1 MKIIA
6 VANQKGGVGKST
18 TTYNL
23 AATLAQRGHRVLMV
37 DLDPQAGLTVSCG
50 LDPDAHTVTTY
61 DLMAK
66 SGADLAALTVPTK
79 IQGVDLFPANLHLAE
94 CELPGG
100 IGWKRTLKAALR
112 PVTREYEFI
121 LIDSPPSLGILTINA
136 LVAASTLLVPVQA
149 EHLSLHGLKQA
160 LKLVEKVKSKANPGL
175 RMKLLLTMHDAGTAH
190 SDEVVKKLKQAAAGQ
205 IYRAVI
211 TRTIKFA
218 ESTLAGLPIVRSAP
232 HSAAA
237 AAYRELG
244 REVLSDV
251 SEDNPVVDMILSAE
265 WQGARA
271 RQRHRGR
278 KKSGQAVGRRG
289 HKVAKPKRKRQRKQ
303 SSKYD

>member
-23 AATLAQRGHRVLMV
+23 GTTLAQRGHRVLMV

-50 LDPDAHTVTTY
+50 LDPDAFTVTTY

-66 SGADLAALTVPTK
+66 AGLDLAALTVPTK
-79 IQGVDLFPANLHLAE
+79 IEGVDLFPSNLHLAE

-112 PVTREYEFI
+112 SVAKEYEFI

-136 LVAASTLLVPVQA
+136 LIAASSLLVPVQA
-149 EHLSLHGLKQA
+149 EYLSLRGLQQLLKIVKQ
-160 LKLVEKVKSKANPGL
+160 VKHKANPGL
-175 RMKLLLTMHDAGTAH
+175 RVKLLLTMHDAGTAH
-190 SDEVVKKLKQAAAGQ
+190 SDKVVTQLKRAAGGQ
-205 IYRAVI
+205 LYRTVI

-218 ESTLAGLPIVRSAP
+218 ESTLVGLPLVRFAPRSQAASAYRDLAKEVLRDATEDQGRVL
-232 HSAAA
+232 HMLLSAAF
-237 AAYRELG
+237 E
-244 REVLSDV
+244 
-251 SEDNPVVDMILSAE
+251 
-265 WQGARA
+265 
-271 RQRHRGR
+271 
-278 KKSGQAVGRRG
+278 
-289 HKVAKPKRKRQRKQ
+289 
-303 SSKYD
+303 

>member
-37 DLDPQAGLTVSCG
+37 DLDPQAGLTASCG
-50 LDPDAHTVTTY
+50 LDPDAFTVTTY

-66 SGADLAALTVPTK
+66 AGLDLAALTVPTR
-79 IQGVDLFPANLHLAE
+79 IEGVDLFPANLDLAE

-112 PVTREYEFI
+112 PVAKEYEFI

-149 EHLSLHGLKQA
+149 EHLSLHSLKQL
-160 LKLVEKVKSKANPGL
+160 LKIVKEVTNKANPGL
-175 RMKLLLTMHDAGTAH
+175 RVKLLLTMHDAGTAH
-190 SDEVVKKLKQAAAGQ
+190 SDEVVKKLKHAAAGQ

-211 TRTIKFA
+211 IRTIKFA
-218 ESTLAGLPIVRSAP
+218 ESTLAGLPIVRFAP
-232 HSAAA
+232 RSAAA
-237 AAYRELG
+237 AAYRGLAN
-244 REVLSDV
+244 EVLRDATKDKGSVLD
-251 SEDNPVVDMILSAE
+251 ILLSRTMQE
-265 WQGARA
+265 K
-271 RQRHRGR
+271 H
-278 KKSGQAVGRRG
+278 
-289 HKVAKPKRKRQRKQ
+289 
-303 SSKYD
+303 

>member
-23 AATLAQRGHRVLMV
+23 AATLAQRGQRVLMV

-50 LDPDAHTVTTY
+50 LDPDAFTVTTC

-66 SGADLAALTVPTK
+66 AGVDLAALTARTN
-79 IQGVDLFPANLHLAE
+79 IERVDLFPANLDLTE

-112 PVTREYEFI
+112 PVAEKYEFI

-149 EHLSLHGLKQA
+149 EHLSLHSLKQL
-160 LKLVEKVKSKANPGL
+160 LKIVNEVKKKANPGL
-175 RMKLLLTMHDAGTAH
+175 RVKLLLTMHDAGTAH
-190 SDEVVKKLKQAAAGQ
+190 SGEVVMKLKQASAGQ

-211 TRTIKFA
+211 PRTIKFA
-218 ESTLAGLPIVRSAP
+218 DSTLAGLPIIRYAP
-232 HSAAA
+232 NSEAAA
-237 AAYRELG
+237 EYRDLAK
-244 REVLSDV
+244 EVLKD
-251 SEDNPVVDMILSAE
+251 EEAE
-265 WQGARA
+265 HQG
-271 RQRHRGR
+271 RG
-278 KKSGQAVGRRG
+278 
-289 HKVAKPKRKRQRKQ
+289 
-303 SSKYD
+303 D